1 MKLFNFLTKNKEKG
15 HTSGFADFFLHASEK
30 EKKKAFTEAAK
41 RANEDQRTL
50 IEKLHQ
56 KTT

>member
-1 MKLFNFLTKNKEKG
+1 MKLFSFLTKNKEKG

-50 IEKLHQ
+50 IEKLH
-56 KTT
+56 